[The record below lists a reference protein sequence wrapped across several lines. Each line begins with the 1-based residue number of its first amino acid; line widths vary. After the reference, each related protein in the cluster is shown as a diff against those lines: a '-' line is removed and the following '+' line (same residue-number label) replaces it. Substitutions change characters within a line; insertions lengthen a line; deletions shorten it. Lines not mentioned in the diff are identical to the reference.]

1 MATSPHICPSC
12 GTANPTQAAFC
23 FTCGKPLQTSQL
35 SPALPAGQLLPK
47 SILKQRYRILSQIGK
62 GGFGAVYEAED
73 TELGNRLV
81 AVKEMSQQSGTS
93 PQDNLEAT
101 EAFKREALML
111 ADLMHP
117 NLPRIYDHF
126 TEAGHW
132 YLVMDFIEGETLE
145 EYLNKANGHRL
156 PVEEALDI
164 GIQLCDV
171 LSYLHSR
178 QPPIIF
184 RDLKPSNVMLT
195 ADEHL
200 YLIDFGIARH
210 FKPGQVKDT
219 IAFGSPGY
227 AAPEQYGKAQTTP
240 QSDIYS
246 LGATLHQLLTGD
258 DPSEAPFHF
267 APLQLHGHPTPIAL
281 AKLIMQMVEIDEGK
295 RPANMAGVKQE
306 LQRIIIQIAS
316 GKFTTAPPSSLSQ
329 PAQYLPPLGTVY
341 GIHHGHADSVRAIS
355 WSPDGTRIASAGNT
369 STIQVWNAR
378 GGNSDRS
385 IFTYT
390 NHTNN
395 IRSLAW
401 SPDGT
406 RIVSA
411 SEDRTVQVWNATD
424 GQYMLTYG
432 GHSHYV
438 TSVDWSPDGTRIVSG
453 SIDKTAH
460 VWEAATGRRL
470 FIYGGHS
477 DVIYRVAWSPD
488 GQYIASGGYD
498 RTVQVWNAL
507 TNGETIVAYRGH
519 AALVHAVAWSPDS
532 TRVASG
538 SDDSTVQVWDATTG
552 KLVLVYRNHSGL
564 VHAVAWSPDGT
575 RIASC
580 SWDTTIQVWDATTG
594 DTLFTYRG
602 HSLEVNAVAWSP
614 DGTHIASGGYDKAVQ
629 IWQAE

>member
-1 MATSPHICPSC
+1 MSSSSRICPSC
-12 GTANPTQAAFC
+12 GTSNPPQAVFC
-23 FTCGKPLQTSQL
+23 FTCGKPLQTSRL
-35 SPALPAGQLLPK
+35 SPALPAGQLLPN
-47 SILKQRYRILSQIGK
+47 SVLKQRYRILSQIGK
-62 GGFGAVYEAED
+62 GGFGAVYKAED

-81 AVKEMSQQSGTS
+81 AVKEMSQQNGTS
-93 PQDNLEAT
+93 QQDNLEAT

-145 EYLNKANGHRL
+145 DYLNQANGHRL
-156 PVEEALDI
+156 PVQEALDI
-164 GIQLCDV
+164 ALQLCNV

-195 ADEHL
+195 ADGHV

-258 DPSEAPFHF
+258 DPSETPFRF
-267 APLQLHGHPTPIAL
+267 APLQLHGQPTPITL
-281 AKLIMQMVEIDEGK
+281 TKLIMQMVEVDESK
-295 RPANMAGVKQE
+295 RPASMMAVKQE
-306 LQRIIIQIAS
+306 LQYITAQIAS
-316 GKFTTAPPSSLSQ
+316 GQFATASPSSLLQ
-329 PAQYLPPLGTVY
+329 PARYLPPLGTVY
-341 GIHHGHADSVRAIS
+341 GIHHSHADSVRAIA
-355 WSPDGTRIASAGNT
+355 WSPDGTRVASAGNT
-369 STIQVWNAR
+369 STIQVWDAR
-378 GGNSDRS
+378 GGNSDRD
-385 IFTYT
+385 ILTYT

-395 IRSLAW
+395 IRSVAW

-411 SEDRTVQVWNATD
+411 GEDRTVQVWNAAD
-424 GQYMLTYG
+424 GQYMLAYR
-432 GHSHYV
+432 GHSHYI
-438 TSVDWSPDGTRIVSG
+438 TSVDWSPDSTRIVSG
-453 SIDKTAH
+453 GIDKTAH
-460 VWEAATGRRL
+460 IWEAVTGSKL
-470 FIYGGHS
+470 FIYLGHS

-488 GQYIASGGYD
+488 GQHIASGGYD
-498 RTVQVWNAL
+498 TTVQIWNAL
-507 TNGETIVAYRGH
+507 TNVDTIVTYRGH
-519 AALVHAVAWSPDS
+519 AALVQAVAWSPDG

-538 SDDSTVQVWDATTG
+538 SYDSTVQVWDATTG
-552 KLVLVYRNHSGL
+552 KRILTYRNHSAL
-564 VHAVAWSPDGT
+564 VRAVAWSPDGT

-580 SWDTTIQVWDATTG
+580 SWDNTVQIWDAATG

-602 HSLEVNAVAWSP
+602 HSLEVNALAWSP
-614 DGTHIASGGYDKAVQ
+614 DGTRIASGGNDNAVQ